1 MTMITNINMVQ
12 YTEGWWADSSSN
24 RHVFYDKDW
33 FKVYTPFKEEKN
45 YMLGD
50 SKNQGSWE
58 W

>member
-1 MTMITNINMVQ
+1 MITNINMVQ

-24 RHVFYDKDW
+24 RYVFYDKDW